1 MKMNKLGR
9 TELSVSRVCL
19 GTMTFGQQ
27 NTEPEAHSQL
37 DYALERGI
45 NFIDTAE
52 MYPVPPSAG
61 TQGSTERFIGSWL
74 KKSGKRD
81 RLVLATKAAGPN
93 PNQTWIRGG
102 RQDLDAANLRA
113 ALDASLKRLQTDYV
127 DLYQLH
133 WPSRNVPIFG
143 ANSFDPAKERPSV
156 PIEET
161 LAALGELVKEGKI
174 RHIGV
179 SNESPWGVAEFIKRS
194 EMRGLPRIATIQNL
208 YNLTARAFETTL
220 LDEVCFRED
229 VSLLAYSP
237 LAFGQLSAKYVDDPK
252 AVGRLTIFPPTWS
265 PRYLRPAVFDAV
277 KEYAALARA
286 NGLSPA
292 QMALAWCYNR
302 WNVASTIIGATHLD
316 QLKENID
323 AERIVLPAEVVAQ
336 IDAIHARITNPG
348 Q

>member
-1 MKMNKLGR
+1 MKMHKLGR
-9 TELSVSRVCL
+9 TDLTVSRVCL

-27 NTEPEAHSQL
+27 NTESDAHSQL

-61 TQGSTERFIGSWL
+61 TQGSTERFIGTWL
-74 KKSGKRD
+74 RKSGKRD
-81 RLVLATKAAGPN
+81 QVVLATKAAGPN
-93 PNQTWIRGG
+93 PNQTWLRGG
-102 RQDLDAANLRA
+102 RQNLDAANLRA
-113 ALDASLKRLQTDYV
+113 ALDDSLRRLQTDYV

-143 ANSFDPAKERPSV
+143 ANQFDPAKERPSV

-161 LAALGELVKEGKI
+161 LAALDELVKEGKI

-179 SNESPWGVAEFIKRS
+179 SNESPWGVCEFVKQAETK
-194 EMRGLPRIATIQNL
+194 GLPRIATIQNL

-237 LAFGQLSAKYVDDPK
+237 LAFGQLSAKYIDDPQ
-252 AVGRLTIFPPTWS
+252 AHGRLTIFPPTWS
-265 PRYLRPAVFDAV
+265 PRYLRPAVFEAV

-286 NGLSPA
+286 NGLTPA
-292 QMALAWCYNR
+292 GMALAWCYDR
-302 WNVASTIIGATHLD
+302 WNVASTIIGATTLA
-316 QLKENID
+316 QLQENID
-323 AERIVLPAEVVAQ
+323 AESVVLADEVVAQ